1 MGVSFLS
8 MAWWGIVLTSIG
20 SVVGAFLIAWG
31 ATVLYSIIKNKIS
44 KRKSGDEANFNPQ
57 DIDAEP

>member
-1 MGVSFLS
+1 MGISLLS

-20 SVVGAFLIAWG
+20 GVVGAFLLAWG
-31 ATVLYSIIKNKIS
+31 GVVLYSIIKNKVS
-44 KRKSGDEANFNPQ
+44 KRKGDEANFNPH